1 VEHFLDE
8 PGLEELPQLYSD
20 CPAPLFIKA
29 AQPLLY
35 GTGVRQDIK
44 RVSVF

>member
-20 CPAPLFIKA
+20 RPSPLFIEA
-29 AQPLLY
+29 EQPLLY
-35 GTGVRQDIK
+35 GTGVR
-44 RVSVF
+44 

>member
-8 PGLEELPQLYSD
+8 PSLEELPQLFSD
-20 CPAPLFIKA
+20 RAPPLFVKA

-35 GTGVRQDIK
+35 GTGVR
-44 RVSVF
+44 

>member
-20 CPAPLFIKA
+20 RPVPLFVET
-29 AQPLLY
+29 AQPLLH
-35 GTGVRQDIK
+35 GAGVR
-44 RVSVF
+44 